1 MKFLFVLLLI
11 PLLTI
16 PVFAESQTLPTDK
29 GTLDVKLSYEDIN
42 VEELSRL
49 PIEFIN
55 PMTQKT
61 QIHIDYKI
69 LITKSGE
76 TIFKNSFINSY
87 I

>member
-16 PVFAESQTLPTDK
+16 PAFAESQTLPTDK

-42 VEELSRL
+42 IEELSRL

-55 PMTQKT
+55 PMTQK
-61 QIHIDYKI
+61 
-69 LITKSGE
+69 
-76 TIFKNSFINSY
+76 NSNSY
-87 I
+87 